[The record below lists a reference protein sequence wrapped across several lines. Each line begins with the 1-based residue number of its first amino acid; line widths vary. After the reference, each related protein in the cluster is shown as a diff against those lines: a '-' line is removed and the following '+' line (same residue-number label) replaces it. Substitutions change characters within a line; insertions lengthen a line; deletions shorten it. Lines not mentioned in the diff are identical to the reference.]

1 MTRKKYTQAE
11 KPLLILSGFLIA
23 GLTATLLLN
32 HVPPWEMPRA
42 NPFLFQGN
50 SSFLVLL
57 AATVGAVI
65 MPFMIFFQAS
75 ATGNKENE
83 IQEDLG
89 AESKEQIPRKK
100 YLSFMRRE
108 TLFGAIVTELL
119 MIITEMAFSNIP
131 NAAST
136 SSFTSAQELGSV
148 LTPVAGI
155 YSPYFFSIGLIS
167 AGFIALIVISMASAW
182 GIGETLNISRRNIW
196 LIYVVE
202 SLPGV
207 VAALFIPPGYLIS
220 LVIYL
225 LVFFVFVLIGPMA
238 MIGLV
243 GSNRKIMSNLAM
255 SLREKVTYWITFTMV
270 ISTALL
276 AVIYVF

>member
-1 MTRKKYTQAE
+1 
-11 KPLLILSGFLIA
+11 
-23 GLTATLLLN
+23 
-32 HVPPWEMPRA
+32 
-42 NPFLFQGN
+42 
-50 SSFLVLL
+50 
-57 AATVGAVI
+57 
-65 MPFMIFFQAS
+65 MPFMILFQAS